1 MDKIQKAFSAKE
13 RDSELMVSFGFRLHN
28 QFAINEKDRRPKE
41 LQWLQ
46 DLRAT
51 KGIYDPEVQIETN
64 NSQYYPK
71 ITRSKINI
79 VLSRLH
85 EMLFP
90 ETERNWEL
98 MPTPEPSIDERVVNE
113 IAQSLIQPATVDPET
128 GQQIPQQMPT
138 EDEVRLAIHKHAAEK
153 CVKMSSEIADQLEDM
168 KYSDETKKVL
178 RSGLQFGTGI
188 MKGPLIKKKEKK
200 TWQTAS
206 GIYSEK
212 AEKKE
217 TPYFGAVRIWD
228 WYPDMSV
235 TDIETIEG
243 SFERH
248 LMTKHDLRQLLKRP
262 DFYSDIIKEYM
273 DTHPSGNYTPKNWE
287 VDLQVLEVQ
296 ARSGDTSK
304 RVLSDSTFTSSSD
317 NVYRSSDRQ
326 LGKKYE
332 VLEFWG
338 YVDGADLAACGLDI
352 EDTEIEYAA
361 NVWLLG
367 DRPIKATL
375 FEGALNHYK
384 VFYYEKDE
392 TSLFGE
398 GLARI
403 MRGSQLAVGASARM
417 ALDNGSVTSGPQV
430 EVNYSLLVPDT
441 DLNSFY
447 PRKIWFREG
456 RGIEANYPAI
466 RSLQFESHIPE
477 LLNMIQTF
485 ESFADKETTLPTWMI
500 GQQVNN
506 ETAQATSSRMSTI
519 TISIKDVVKNFDD
532 FTEKILK
539 DLYEWNMEFNPRE
552 DIKGDYSVKA
562 RGVSSLVMKE
572 IRMQAINQFTTT
584 LTDQERDYIPEREFL
599 QEKMRVHDLNIK
611 LLTEEEVRELR
622 QARQESE
629 ENRLAIETAI
639 AEIKYK
645 NAQTMAQL
653 AKAKEKNVLANK
665 EAITPPETKET
676 ADPRL
681 AEMEL
686 LKEQIGI
693 EQQQKKS
700 DLEMGMEIENH
711 ELEMKKK
718 KLEMLQ
724 SEMKIES
731 DISLKAEGIRNKKQ
745 AVKKPAKKE
754 KK

>member
-1 MDKIQKAFSAKE
+1 
-13 RDSELMVSFGFRLHN
+13 
-28 QFAINEKDRRPKE
+28 
-41 LQWLQ
+41 
-46 DLRAT
+46 
-51 KGIYDPEVQIETN
+51 
-64 NSQYYPK
+64 
-71 ITRSKINI
+71 
-79 VLSRLH
+79 
-85 EMLFP
+85 
-90 ETERNWEL
+90 
-98 MPTPEPSIDERVVNE
+98 
-113 IAQSLIQPATVDPET
+113 
-128 GQQIPQQMPT
+128 
-138 EDEVRLAIHKHAAEK
+138 
-153 CVKMSSEIADQLEDM
+153 
-168 KYSDETKKVL
+168 
-178 RSGLQFGTGI
+178 
-188 MKGPLIKKKEKK
+188 
-200 TWQTAS
+200 
-206 GIYSEK
+206 
-212 AEKKE
+212 
-217 TPYFGAVRIWD
+217 
-228 WYPDMSV
+228 
-235 TDIETIEG
+235 
-243 SFERH
+243 
-248 LMTKHDLRQLLKRP
+248 
-262 DFYSDIIKEYM
+262 
-273 DTHPSGNYTPKNWE
+273 
-287 VDLQVLEVQ
+287 
-296 ARSGDTSK
+296 
-304 RVLSDSTFTSSSD
+304 
-317 NVYRSSDRQ
+317 
-326 LGKKYE
+326 
-332 VLEFWG
+332 
-338 YVDGADLAACGLDI
+338 
-352 EDTEIEYAA
+352 
-361 NVWLLG
+361 
-367 DRPIKATL
+367 
-375 FEGALNHYK
+375 

-665 EAITPPETKET
+665 EATTPPETKET